1 MAAPEPTRTAAANTM
16 KRVLIVDDNHVN
28 RMLAVALFR
37 KRGWQTSEASDGPG
51 ALAHLAA
58 TGADA
63 VLLDISMP
71 GMDGEEVCR
80 QIRANPALAGLRV
93 VAYTAHAMDHERQRI
108 MAAGFDDMVIKPAT
122 IASLLAALPD

>member
-1 MAAPEPTRTAAANTM
+1 M
-16 KRVLIVDDNHVN
+16 KHVLIVDDNQVN

-37 KRGWQTSEASDGPG
+37 KRGWQTSEASNGPE
-51 ALAHLAA
+51 ALARL
-58 TGADA
+58 GENSVQA

-80 QIRANPALAGLRV
+80 QIRANPALASLRV

-108 MAAGFDDMVIKPAT
+108 MNAGFDDMVIKPAT